1 MQTHEKQ
8 ARLRAA
14 QSSSVPADSANT
26 PAGICRP
33 EALLSHKNE
42 AYLRIRP
49 IPPRIAFCRR
59 GRARTAIRMYD
70 SMDDK
75 RLSSIL

>member
-1 MQTHEKQ
+1 MLRAKQAHARRRAMQTYEKQ

-14 QSSSVPADSANT
+14 QSFFVPADSANT
-26 PAGICRP
+26 PAGRRRP

-49 IPPRIAFCRR
+49 IPP
-59 GRARTAIRMYD
+59 
-70 SMDDK
+70 
-75 RLSSIL
+75 